1 MKVGNQ
7 VEGIAMV
14 KRFGEAFHNPGA
26 ARSII
31 ERVLVRGND
40 EEYEE
45 IIRGD
50 HPLLRPGKGSTC
62 AD

>member
-1 MKVGNQ
+1 
-7 VEGIAMV
+7 MV